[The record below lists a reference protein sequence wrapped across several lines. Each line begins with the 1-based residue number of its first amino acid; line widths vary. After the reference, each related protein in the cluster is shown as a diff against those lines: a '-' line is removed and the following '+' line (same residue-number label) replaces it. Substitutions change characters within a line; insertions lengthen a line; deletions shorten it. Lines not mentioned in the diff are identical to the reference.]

1 MSAKEGET
9 MNVIIVGGGQVGA
22 YLAGLLLKDEHHVRI
37 VEMREKQ
44 LKTLRHDLPEETVV
58 AGNFTDPATLEMAG
72 IRDADVVVAVTPTDE
87 GNLVVSTLAHYEF
100 GVKRVIA
107 RANNPKNSWLFTPD
121 MGVDVALTEADL
133 IAHVVAEEMSLG
145 DMMTLL
151 KLRKGKF
158 SLVQEKV
165 DPTSLVVGKTLQEL
179 SLPSECVLVAIIRDS
194 KLLLPHGD
202 TALLAND
209 EVLAIA
215 HVSQAQALAAMLR
228 PVA

>member
-1 MSAKEGET
+1 

-22 YLAGLLLKDEHHVRI
+22 YLASLLLKDGHHVEV
-37 VEMREKQ
+37 VEMRDKQ
-44 LKTLRHDLPEETVV
+44 LGYLRRDFPENTIV
-58 AGNFTDPATLEMAG
+58 AGNFTDPVTLETAG
-72 IRDADVVVAVTPTDE
+72 IREADVVVAVTPTDE
-87 GNLVVSTLAHYEF
+87 VNLVVSTLARYEF

-107 RANNPKNSWLFTPD
+107 RANNPKNSWLFTAD

-165 DPTSLVVGKTLQEL
+165 DPASSVAGKALQDL
-179 SLPSECVLVAIIRDS
+179 SLPSDCVLVAIIRDS
-194 KLLLPHGD
+194 KLVLPHGN
-202 TALLAND
+202 TVLLVND
-209 EVLAIA
+209 EIFAIA
-215 HVSQAQALAAMLR
+215 HVSQAQALAAMLG
-228 PVA
+228 PAAQ